1 VLAARASPLFVFG
14 YGDSSAAEVEGC
26 RREGRELLKV
36 DNRPA
41 HSADRALLFLYFR
54 V

>member
-1 VLAARASPLFVFG
+1 VLVARASPLFVFG
-14 YGDSSAAEVEGC
+14 YGDSSAVVEGC

-36 DNRPA
+36 DNRRT
-41 HSADRALLFLYFR
+41 HSADHASLFLYFR